1 MSKPQYTGFQLKTLS
16 LLYHRDINAQL
27 DKKDEITPIQGWIIN
42 YIIEHP
48 DKDIFQRDLE
58 EAMQIRRSTVSGIL
72 RLMEKHGLIVRTAV
86 SDDAR
91 LKKLSVT
98 DKARLVHKQVND
110 AIFATEQKL
119 IAGVG
124 EDDLQLVKN
133 VLDKMKKNLEQ

>member
-72 RLMEKHGLIVRTAV
+72 RLMENHGLIVRTAV

-124 EDDLQLVKN
+124 EDELQLVKN

>member
-124 EDDLQLVKN
+124 EDELQLVKN